1 MTKPKAKVVMLEPG
15 YSDYV
20 SEKAALAEFD
30 LDFVVVSRDA
40 SDEERIAAARDAD
53 IVMLRD
59 RLLDADMLDKLE
71 NAKGVVR
78 YGVGYNNIDF
88 NHAASRKIPVCNVP
102 DYGADAVA
110 EFAVGLMFAANRMIV
125 SRDKLVRNGAWDI
138 SESQPV
144 RLLVGKTLGIVS
156 FGRIARHFKQKT
168 DGIGFKEVLVH
179 DPYLSDEDAA
189 RYGVRNVDMDT
200 LCKECD
206 IISMHAPLTDDTY
219 HILNAERIAM
229 MKPNSVVVNTGRGGL
244 IDEDALYD
252 ALKARRI
259 FAAGIDVFEVEPAI
273 KDHKLFE
280 LDNVVVADH
289 TAWYTVESLEELQT
303 KAGLEAVRML
313 KGEEPKSWI
322 NRW

>member
-1 MTKPKAKVVMLEPG
+1 MLEPG